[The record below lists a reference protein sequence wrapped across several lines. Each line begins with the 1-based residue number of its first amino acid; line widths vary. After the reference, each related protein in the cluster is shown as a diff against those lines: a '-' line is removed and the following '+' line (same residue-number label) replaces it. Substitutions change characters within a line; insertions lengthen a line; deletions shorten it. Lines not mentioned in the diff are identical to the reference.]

1 MTINIVN
8 HDPTIRYKIF
18 IESGGVRKTIHVP
31 VGHHMPLTWARPG
44 ANETP
49 LRPGVAS
56 GYLLPYGGEQ
66 VDFSFEH
73 KEIGKTKFANDKIE
87 ITL

>member
-18 IESGGVRKTIHVP
+18 IESGGVRKTVHVP
-31 VGHHMPLTWARPG
+31 VGMKMPLTWHSKASNP
-44 ANETP
+44 TP
-49 LRPGVAS
+49 LRAGLAS
-56 GYLLPYGGEQ
+56 GYILPYGGEKSE
-66 VDFSFEH
+66 FSFQWEP
-73 KEIGKTKFANDKIE
+73 GGTSNFANDKIE